1 MSEIKICGL
10 ILCVLVVSAFFKQLR
25 AEYSLILRIFAT
37 ILVTYLSITAISPLL
52 DYINEITKDTAVN
65 KYLPVLLKSLGISL
79 VIHLTADICNDAG
92 ETSLAEKITLFGKM
106 EILVLSLPLIKEL
119 FNLAQG
125 MLI

>member
-25 AEYSLILRIFAT
+25 SEYSLILRIFAT